1 MWIPSPHESIQSFPE
16 SSLRKYSSLDYL
28 IPYHQNLLYSD
39 SQSDVPIT
47 PIMTANTTSDPLTSQ
62 FSRLID
68 AVSYERWTYHLQ
80 ETGIPFS
87 PEHDLICLFTR
98 QALVD
103 ITIRELYMKSSSD
116 QLIGIRGVE
125 NHASLTSDFRF
136 HEFLRSRAQ
145 EGSSSA
151 RVFLYTAPGIVSGLT
166 IALME
171 CSCLILENHTT
182 HLQPATLYTAHL
194 KLRQRFLHIYIITSE
209 SL

>member
-1 MWIPSPHESIQSFPE
+1 MDIHPPDDSIDRTQVSTAIFKYQTPPVETLPTPRQSTWGRQSRGRMSTNRISCDSYVVVIYLTAHNMRHMWIPSPHESIQSFPE

-87 PEHDLICLFTR
+87 PEHDLI
-98 QALVD
+98 
-103 ITIRELYMKSSSD
+103 
-116 QLIGIRGVE
+116 
-125 NHASLTSDFRF
+125 
-136 HEFLRSRAQ
+136 
-145 EGSSSA
+145 
-151 RVFLYTAPGIVSGLT
+151 
-166 IALME
+166 
-171 CSCLILENHTT
+171 
-182 HLQPATLYTAHL
+182 
-194 KLRQRFLHIYIITSE
+194 
-209 SL
+209 